1 MESCRALAVVLA
13 VVLGVRRVSDEMGVK
28 EGPLKGEGPDRVE
41 PGWGDAIWVD
51 LPARGVTVDNAA
63 EDDEDEEDE
72 ENEEDEEEEEVA
84 LALAALLADKGNVRE
99 ILGEEGGKGD
109 LD

>member
-1 MESCRALAVVLA
+1 MLA
-13 VVLGVRRVSDEMGVK
+13 VVLGVGTVSDEMGVK
-28 EGPLKGEGPDRVE
+28 EGPLKGEGPERAE
-41 PGWGDAIWVD
+41 PGWGDTIWVD

-63 EDDEDEEDE
+63 EDDEEEQE
-72 ENEEDEEEEEVA
+72 EEEEEVA
-84 LALAALLADKGNVRE
+84 LALGALPADKGNVRE